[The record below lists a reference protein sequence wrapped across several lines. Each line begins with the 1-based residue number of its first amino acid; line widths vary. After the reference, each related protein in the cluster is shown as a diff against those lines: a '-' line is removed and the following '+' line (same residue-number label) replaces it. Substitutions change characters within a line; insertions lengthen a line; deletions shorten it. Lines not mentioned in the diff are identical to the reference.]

1 MFKDFLWQCRTVTLR
16 RANPQVMFV
25 VRPPELLTLIN
36 AKKNLPKKSVL
47 VYPDPPLGTRELDV
61 LDGVGPSVEC
71 MSEWMRRD
79 RDEE

>member
-1 MFKDFLWQCRTVTLR
+1 MAVPHGDSAPRQPAGDVR
-16 RANPQVMFV
+16 R
-25 VRPPELLTLIN
+25 RPPELLTLIN
-36 AKKNLPKKSVL
+36 AKRNLPEKSVL

-61 LDGVGPSVEC
+61 LDGVGPSVES